1 MGKKNENVKYFE
13 DAEYNTAFIRCIDL
27 LAGLIEKYADK
38 VLTSVEGLDYVVQV
52 QGIDCIIDV
61 TSAPYREELFR
72 QYYGGLFSGD
82 SCVSVVAA

>member
-13 DAEYNTAFIRCIDL
+13 DAEYNTDFIRCIDL

-38 VLTSVEGLDYVVQV
+38 VLTSVEGLDYLVQV

-61 TSAPYREELFR
+61 KSVSYREELFR
-72 QYYGGLFSGD
+72 QYYDWLCKNDNSIPAL
-82 SCVSVVAA
+82 AA

>member
-1 MGKKNENVKYFE
+1 MGKINENVKYFE

-61 TSAPYREELFR
+61 TSVPYREELFR
-72 QYYGGLFSGD
+72 QYYGGLCSGD